1 MVIFFQKNTQKI
13 GNLIANF
20 YICTSKKE
28 VIGIIYF
35 FKYIFMRKFTYLLT
49 MLALALG
56 FSVARAN
63 VVTPYVGKI
72 GVVVCPSGLGALC

>member
-1 MVIFFQKNTQKI
+1 MFFQKNTQKI

-35 FKYIFMRKFTYLLT
+35 FKYIFTTVPLKWTNRSL
-49 MLALALG
+49 
-56 FSVARAN
+56 N
-63 VVTPYVGKI
+63 
-72 GVVVCPSGLGALC
+72 